1 MSGAGAERRAAVG
14 AASARSGGAGE
25 EEEEE
30 EEGEPRQQSVRHCLA
45 RVEFGIAA
53 TPAGDARRPPHGGR
67 TGGGGAAP
75 RQAGGGLRGDR
86 GRRASRSQTWPRG
99 TYEREASR
107 TRTCASAYMCV
118 STVQARAAGGG
129 AAASRRAGV
138 WGRGRRP
145 PPAWAPSA
153 LPPTDC
159 RSWVLD
165 RAGGGAICIEWGE
178 PPRAPSPDPR
188 RGQAGAP
195 RAHQLLPGTGPGLG
209 RSLFH
214 TRTKPPHAPSPMTEL
229 GRGSRRPPG
238 RASGP
243 RSRSQPASSRSVPRG
258 WLGCPRGPG
267 PGLAC
272 LMAEAAGEATPD
284 SPGAREATAQAARRP
299 LPTPH
304 LAIVLALVKWKAKE
318 TRMERQRTRRSGQ
331 GRDDAS
337 GRGAGHPT
345 PTPQPRSPQPA
356 ARPRGR
362 TDTYCI
368 CQVFAS
374 YPTPAVHRWKTEPPP
389 TQRAR
394 GLGRAGGVAGRGAGG
409 TRTLSQGVTSRRGAP
424 AGAGAAGEHREWPAG
439 AAAGAG
445 GWGPL
450 PCDFAV
456 SSVFFFVLFLKKKKF
471 LFSVY
476 GQKYIRSRGRRLSR
490 RRRDQS
496 GHAAPGAQARAP
508 SPRQGT
514 SSGRNPCKSGNREV
528 WGFFFF
534 RFFFFLYLFLFV
546 FVFLFCF
553 VL

>member
-1 MSGAGAERRAAVG
+1 MSGAGVG
-14 AASARSGGAGE
+14 RELSAGLPWGRPLPAPAGAG

-337 GRGAGHPT
+337 GRGAGRPPPT
-345 PTPQPRSPQPA
+345 PRSPA
-356 ARPRGR
+356 ARSQAARADRHVLHMSGLCLLP
-362 TDTYCI
+362 DTC
-368 CQVFAS
+368 CS
-374 YPTPAVHRWKTEPPP
+374 RLED
-389 TQRAR
+389 RAAPHPE
-394 GLGRAGGVAGRGAGG
+394 GAGPGAGG
-409 TRTLSQGVTSRRGAP
+409 
-424 AGAGAAGEHREWPAG
+424 
-439 AAAGAG
+439 
-445 GWGPL
+445 
-450 PCDFAV
+450 
-456 SSVFFFVLFLKKKKF
+456 
-471 LFSVY
+471 
-476 GQKYIRSRGRRLSR
+476 RGRRAWRGRHS
-490 RRRDQS
+490 DPEPGSHQPEGGS
-496 GHAAPGAQARAP
+496 GG
-508 SPRQGT
+508 G
-514 SSGRNPCKSGNREV
+514 GG
-528 WGFFFF
+528 GG
-534 RFFFFLYLFLFV
+534 
-546 FVFLFCF
+546 
-553 VL
+553 